1 MLRGCFGRPFQ
12 AEAWR
17 DRPQDERE
25 DWVMTSNSPPSI
37 GLADAIAELRAEISR
52 ARREG
57 EGKDVRF
64 SSKAIEVEL
73 SVDFGW
79 TAEGSA
85 GVSKWIPFVD
95 LGVKGSGSEKS
106 LHKVKL
112 TLEIDTGGEPSKRL
126 ISDADGPAPVRPK
139 T

>member
-1 MLRGCFGRPFQ
+1 VR
-12 AEAWR
+12 
-17 DRPQDERE
+17 
-25 DWVMTSNSPPSI
+25 
-37 GLADAIAELRAEISR
+37 LADAIAELRAELSR
-52 ARREG
+52 ARQEG

-64 SSKAIEVEL
+64 AAKAIEIEL

-112 TLEIDTGGEPSKRL
+112 TLEIDTGADPSKGL
-126 ISDADGPAPVRPK
+126 ITDTSGPAPVKPK
-139 T
+139 PGT

>member
-1 MLRGCFGRPFQ
+1 VTENRPPNV
-12 AEAWR
+12 R
-17 DRPQDERE
+17 
-25 DWVMTSNSPPSI
+25 
-37 GLADAIAELRAEISR
+37 LADAIAELRAEISR
-52 ARREG
+52 ARQEG

-64 SSKAIEVEL
+64 ATKAIEVEL

-112 TLEIDTGGEPSKRL
+112 TLEIDTGGDPSKGR
-126 ISDADGPAPVRPK
+126 ISDPSGPAPVKPK
-139 T
+139 PGT

>member
-1 MLRGCFGRPFQ
+1 
-12 AEAWR
+12 
-17 DRPQDERE
+17 
-25 DWVMTSNSPPSI
+25 MTSNSPTKM

-64 SSKAIEVEL
+64 AAKAIEVEL

-79 TAEGSA
+79 TAEGTA

-95 LGVKGSGSEKS
+95 LGVKGGGSEKS

-112 TLEIDTGGEPSKRL
+112 TLEIDTGGEPSKGL
-126 ISDADGPAPVRPK
+126 ISDAGGPAPVKPAN
-139 T
+139 

>member
-1 MLRGCFGRPFQ
+1 MTENRPPNV
-12 AEAWR
+12 R
-17 DRPQDERE
+17 
-25 DWVMTSNSPPSI
+25 
-37 GLADAIAELRAEISR
+37 LADAIAELRAEISR
-52 ARREG
+52 ARQEG

-64 SSKAIEVEL
+64 SAKAIEVEL

-79 TAEGSA
+79 AAEGTA

-106 LHKVKL
+106 LHKVTL
-112 TLEIDTGGEPSKRL
+112 TLEIDTAGEPSKGL
-126 ISDADGPAPVRPK
+126 ISDSSGPAPVKPRPG

>member
-1 MLRGCFGRPFQ
+1 
-12 AEAWR
+12 
-17 DRPQDERE
+17 
-25 DWVMTSNSPPSI
+25 MTSNSPTKI
-37 GLADAIAELRAEISR
+37 GLADAISELRAEISR

-64 SSKAIEVEL
+64 AAKAIEVEL

-79 TAEGSA
+79 TAEGTA

-95 LGVKGSGSEKS
+95 LGVKGSASEKS

-112 TLEIDTGGEPSKRL
+112 TLEIDTGGEPSKGL
-126 ISDADGPAPVRPK
+126 ITDTSGPAPVKPA

>member
-1 MLRGCFGRPFQ
+1 VTENRPKKV
-12 AEAWR
+12 R
-17 DRPQDERE
+17 
-25 DWVMTSNSPPSI
+25 
-37 GLADAIAELRAEISR
+37 LADAIAELRAEISR
-52 ARREG
+52 AQKEG

-64 SSKAIEVEL
+64 AAKAIEVEL

-112 TLEIDTGGEPSKRL
+112 TLEIDTGGQPSRGR
-126 ISDADGPAPVRPK
+126 ISDSSGPARVNPK
-139 T
+139 PGT

>member
-1 MLRGCFGRPFQ
+1 MSENG
-12 AEAWR
+12 
-17 DRPQDERE
+17 
-25 DWVMTSNSPPSI
+25 PPNVR
-37 GLADAIAELRAEISR
+37 LADALAELRAEISR

-64 SSKAIEVEL
+64 AAKAIEVEL
-73 SVDFGW
+73 TVDFGW
-79 TAEGSA
+79 TAEATA

-112 TLEIDTGGEPSKRL
+112 TLEIDSKGQPSDNL
-126 ISDADGPAPVRPK
+126 IVDTSGPSRGSK
-139 T
+139 